1 MSLQIVYMPLETLV
15 PYAKNSRTHSDGQV
29 AQIAASIREF
39 GWTNPVLIDELGT
52 IIAGHGRV
60 MAARK
65 LGEAQVPCIV
75 LAGLTEAQRAAYV
88 IADNK
93 LALNAGWDDAMLA
106 AELQRLTELDY
117 DTSLLGFTGAE
128 LAALLEAPTE
138 TESDS
143 QDSDTAY
150 QSQYGVIVMC
160 EDEVEQE
167 SIFNMLTEQGLNVK
181 VVVT

>member
-52 IIAGHGRV
+52 ILAGHGRV

-65 LGEAQVPCIV
+65 LGEAQAPCIV

-128 LAALLEAPTE
+128 LAPLGVRLLADVVGQFAVSGYVAGVEQDEAVATWEPAIDRPPAFRPDLALLEAPR
-138 TESDS
+138 
-143 QDSDTAY
+143 
-150 QSQYGVIVMC
+150 G
-160 EDEVEQE
+160 
-167 SIFNMLTEQGLNVK
+167 
-181 VVVT
+181 